1 MLHSRV
7 FSNTQAAPG
16 TRVCA
21 QCLCM
26 CELVVIKLS
35 QGAHKPLP
43 WTIGTGNINDKLI
56 ISDYDIS
63 PKEILPCIFY
73 SSGQVNYQAIMNHFH
88 KLENLGW

>member
-63 PKEILPCIFY
+63 SKEILPCIVY
-73 SSGQVNYQAIMNHFH
+73 SSRQVNYQANMNHFH